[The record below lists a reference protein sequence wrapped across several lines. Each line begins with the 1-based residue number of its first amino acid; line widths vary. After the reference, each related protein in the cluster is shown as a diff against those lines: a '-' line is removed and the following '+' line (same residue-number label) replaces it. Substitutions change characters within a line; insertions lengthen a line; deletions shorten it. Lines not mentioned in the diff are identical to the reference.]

1 MSDYLTVANSL
12 VMWLIAM
19 AVVPLVIV
27 QAMLY
32 LRRALAF
39 SKRYDLLSDKERSR
53 VYKTALITSIGP
65 AVAVFIVSVSLV
77 ALIGGP
83 MTLMRIGVIGS
94 AVFEVYASAQGAT
107 AMGVQMGTEAYDLQ
121 AFTNS
126 VWAMTLGGAGW
137 LVATLVFLKL
147 DRKWPWL
154 KE

>member
-65 AVAVFIVSVSLV
+65 TVAVFIVSVSL
-77 ALIGGP
+77 
-83 MTLMRIGVIGS
+83 
-94 AVFEVYASAQGAT
+94 
-107 AMGVQMGTEAYDLQ
+107 
-121 AFTNS
+121 
-126 VWAMTLGGAGW
+126 W
-137 LVATLVFLKL
+137 
-147 DRKWPWL
+147 WP
-154 KE
+154 

>member
-1 MSDYLTVANSL
+1 
-12 VMWLIAM
+12 
-19 AVVPLVIV
+19 
-27 QAMLY
+27 
-32 LRRALAF
+32 
-39 SKRYDLLSDKERSR
+39 
-53 VYKTALITSIGP
+53 
-65 AVAVFIVSVSLV
+65 
-77 ALIGGP
+77 

-107 AMGVQMGTEAYDLQ
+107 AMGVQLGTEAYDLQ